1 MKEFIKKY
9 YLRFIVMLIGT
20 IIIGIS
26 AAMYVVSTIGSN
38 SINTFC
44 FGITELLKL
53 IFKTDISTSIGIT
66 VGNAI
71 LAIILL
77 IFGRK
82 YLNVGTI
89 VAVVL
94 IGPVC
99 GLFVDYGILKA
110 NDNLFMCYLYSIVA
124 TILNSLGASMI
135 IKANVGTS
143 PYDGVSLFLNDII
156 PIKFWI
162 IRIIYDAV
170 LFGLGYLMG
179 SIIGWGCVIAVV
191 LTGPL
196 ISVFNKLIDIIMKT
210 KVDKNGEEE
219 NESIENKNC
228 Q

>member
-20 IIIGIS
+20 VLIGIS

-53 IFKTDISTSIGIT
+53 IFKKDISTSIGIT

-143 PYDGVSLFLNDII
+143 PYDGVSLVLNDII

-170 LFGLGYLMG
+170 LFGLGFLMG
-179 SIIGWGCVIAVV
+179 SVIGWGCVIAVV

-196 ISVFNKLIDIIMKT
+196 ISIFNKLIDIIMKSKAE
-210 KVDKNGEEE
+210 KVAEEE
-219 NESIENKNC
+219 SESIENKND

>member
-71 LAIILL
+71 LAIVLVIC
-77 IFGRK
+77 GRK

-110 NDNLFMCYLYSIVA
+110 NDNLFICYLYSIAA
-124 TILNSLGASMI
+124 TILNSLGASLI

-143 PYDGVSLFLNDII
+143 PYDGVSLLLCDVIHF
-156 PIKFWI
+156 KFWI

-170 LFGLGYLMG
+170 LFITGFLLGSVVGVG
-179 SIIGWGCVIAVV
+179 SIIAVV

-196 ISVFNKLIDIIMKT
+196 IALFNKLIDLTIKL
-210 KVDKNGEEE
+210 KDKDN
-219 NESIENKNC
+219 NPDIEGKIE
-228 Q
+228 

>member
-53 IFKTDISTSIGIT
+53 IFKTNISTSIGIT

-71 LAIILL
+71 LAVVLV

-110 NDNLFMCYLYSIVA
+110 NDNLFICYLYSIAA
-124 TILNSLGASMI
+124 TILNSLGASLI

-143 PYDGVSLFLNDII
+143 PYDGVSLFLCDVIHFHN
-156 PIKFWI
+156 
-162 IRIIYDAV
+162 YHNLDA
-170 LFGLGYLMG
+170 LFQ
-179 SIIGWGCVIAVV
+179 S
-191 LTGPL
+191 
-196 ISVFNKLIDIIMKT
+196 
-210 KVDKNGEEE
+210 
-219 NESIENKNC
+219 

>member
-9 YLRFIVMLIGT
+9 YLRFIVMLVGT

-53 IFKTDISTSIGIT
+53 IFKKEISTSIGIT

-71 LAIILL
+71 LAVILV
-77 IFGRK
+77 ICGRK

-110 NDNLFMCYLYSIVA
+110 SDNLLICYLYSIVA

-143 PYDGVSLFLNDII
+143 PYDGVSLILNDII

-170 LFGLGYLMG
+170 LFGLGFLMG
-179 SIIGWGCVIAVV
+179 SVIGWGCVIAVV

-196 ISVFNKLIDIIMKT
+196 ISIFNKLIDKIIKN
-210 KVDKNGEEE
+210 KSDKNG
-219 NESIENKNC
+219 SDDCIATENKNS

>member
-99 GLFVDYGILKA
+99 GLFVDYGILKT
-110 NDNLFMCYLYSIVA
+110 NDSLFMCYLYSIIA

-179 SIIGWGCVIAVV
+179 SVIGWGCVIAVA

-196 ISVFNKLIDIIMKT
+196 ISVFNKLIDIIMKN
-210 KVDKNGEEE
+210 KADKNGEEKG
-219 NESIENKNC
+219 ESIENKNG

>member
-26 AAMYVVSTIGSN
+26 AAMYVVSTLGSN

-53 IFKTDISTSIGIT
+53 IFKKDISTSIGIT

-110 NDNLFMCYLYSIVA
+110 NDSLFICYLYSIAA
-124 TILNSLGASMI
+124 TILNALGASMI
-135 IKANVGTS
+135 IKANIGTS
-143 PYDGVSLFLNDII
+143 PYDGVSLILNDII

-170 LFGLGYLMG
+170 LFGLGFLMG
-179 SIIGWGCVIAVV
+179 LVIGWGCLIAVV
-191 LTGPL
+191 ATGPL
-196 ISVFNKLIDIIMKT
+196 ISLFNKLIDLMAKS
-210 KVDKNGEEE
+210 KEKDNNLDSNVKND
-219 NESIENKNC
+219 
-228 Q
+228 

>member
-53 IFKTDISTSIGIT
+53 IFKKDISTSIGIT

-179 SIIGWGCVIAVV
+179 SVIGWGCVIAVA

-196 ISVFNKLIDIIMKT
+196 ISVFNKLIDIIMKN
-210 KVDKNGEEE
+210 KADKNGEEK
-219 NESIENKNC
+219 NESIENKNG

>member
-53 IFKTDISTSIGIT
+53 IFKKDISTSIGIT

-143 PYDGVSLFLNDII
+143 PYDGVSLVLNDII

-170 LFGLGYLMG
+170 LFGLGFLMG
-179 SIIGWGCVIAVV
+179 SVIGWGCVIAVV

-196 ISVFNKLIDIIMKT
+196 ISIFNKLIDIIMKSKAE
-210 KVDKNGEEE
+210 KVAEEE
-219 NESIENKNC
+219 SESIENKND